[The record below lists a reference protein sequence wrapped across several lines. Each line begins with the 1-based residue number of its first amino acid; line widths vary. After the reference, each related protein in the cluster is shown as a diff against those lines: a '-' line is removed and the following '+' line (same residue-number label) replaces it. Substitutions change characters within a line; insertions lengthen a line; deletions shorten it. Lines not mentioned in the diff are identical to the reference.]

1 MAYLSKNIEGVSFKL
16 EASRNYASFDK
27 KLYARKFHFAL
38 PNPFQTINAI
48 GKGYKVFGKM
58 GDDHNFRG
66 IILVRKDS
74 GIKKVLDLKSGSL
87 VHLIRPGIV

>member
-1 MAYLSKNIEGVSFKL
+1 MIEYLPNHIKGASCKL
-16 EASRNYASFDK
+16 EASRNYAAIDK

-48 GKGYKVFGKM
+48 DKGYKVFGTM
-58 GDDHNFRG
+58 GDDDNFRG

-74 GIKKVLDLKSGSL
+74 GIEKVADLKG
-87 VHLIRPGIV
+87 